1 MPREFIHPLL
11 CTPNLSLPP
20 NWKPSRKPSTKS
32 ARNPTHHQNTAASV
46 LEGGRKMKRQLDF
59 GGHFAYISNND
70 DEHSLNVYYVPII
83 SLGNVH
89 ILTPKRVKRTTL

>member
-1 MPREFIHPLL
+1 MRFYAEGVYSPSPLY
-11 CTPNLSLPP
+11 PKYLPAP
-20 NWKPSRKPSTKS
+20 KLDTQKEPSTKS

-70 DEHSLNVYYVPII
+70 DEHS
-83 SLGNVH
+83 
-89 ILTPKRVKRTTL
+89 RVMPH

>member
-1 MPREFIHPLL
+1 MRLYAEGVIHPLL
-11 CTPNLSLPP
+11 CTLNLSLPP

-32 ARNPTHHQNTAASV
+32 ARNPTHHQNTAASA

-70 DEHSLNVYYVPII
+70 DEHSTVMP
-83 SLGNVH
+83 H
-89 ILTPKRVKRTTL
+89 